1 MALARIRNRR
11 RLLEFIDQHEISGGI
26 DHHTFP
32 AKNSIGVHV
41 GARVVAMSVRDGIAL
56 RIQHLIENIAHQH
69 EKWKRVRLAHA
80 DSPSTVS
87 AYLYVNVEDFDG
99 TGEIE
104 TIYKLRVSDHESP
117 YADADATVR
126 IEDGMEAARVS
137 PRSHDDDGRDDRA
150 YDPDI
155 EWEPYDNSEGAY
167 STMEW
172 DPEGEPDYLFR
183 IGEMDHHRAVMEGK
197 RLVAAALGIEGE
209 LERPDGPRPGVP
221 DPPEERAR

>member
-1 MALARIRNRR
+1 
-11 RLLEFIDQHEISGGI
+11 
-26 DHHTFP
+26 
-32 AKNSIGVHV
+32 
-41 GARVVAMSVRDGIAL
+41 MSVRDMIAL
-56 RIQHLIENIAHQH
+56 NLQHLIDNISGQH

-80 DSPSTVS
+80 NSPGTVS

-99 TGEIE
+99 TGDIE

-126 IEDGMEAARVS
+126 IEDGMEAARVD
-137 PRSHDDDGRDDRA
+137 PRSMADESGGAPDHRA

-155 EWEPYDNSEGAY
+155 EWGPYDNSEGAY

-183 IGEMDHHRAVMEGK
+183 IGEADHDRAVREGK
-197 RLVAAALGIEGE
+197 RLVAAALGIESE
-209 LERPDGPRPGVP
+209 IERPDGPRPGVP